1 MTNKNEDNKID
12 QGIIRMN
19 LTEFEWNFLEE
30 LAKKKRSSSNVHSLI
45 RSELYK
51 FYEKHKDDIPDVNT
65 SKNKLPKNF
74 EIHNDIASFYYNLS
88 KHFNVRPATII
99 FRAIVLP
106 MLNQADAAPVRNLM
120 ESLKT

>member
-1 MTNKNEDNKID
+1 
-12 QGIIRMN
+12 
-19 LTEFEWNFLEE
+19 
-30 LAKKKRSSSNVHSLI
+30 
-45 RSELYK
+45 LYK

-74 EIHNDIASFYYNLS
+74 EIPNDIASFYYNLS

-120 ESLKT
+120 ESLKTYYNTGNLHIEDDRAH